1 LWKTEDGTQL
11 PEQQSPV
18 NQSNRVNYPD
28 LLTFI
33 EGSLV
38 GSSDSVENV
47 EQDIAEIDRE
57 STAQPNIG
65 SSGVEFPSLRSIAKD
80 RSHGKKLDEKQYIAF
95 QTICCTFM
103 LSVVYENST
112 IANTL
117 GSDSDLLG
125 PPQTSGDNRKAR
137 NVVKRLKQLGGND
150 QLIMLLS
157 GGAGCGKSLVI
168 GRAQKFCFEFCRAVG
183 IPYHKNTIYLS
194 STSGSSAALIGGTT
208 THSAAYLNNTKI

>member
-38 GSSDSVENV
+38 GFSDSVENA

-65 SSGVEFPSLRSIAKD
+65 SSGVAFPSLRSIAQD
-80 RSHGKKLDEKQYIAF
+80 GSHGKNWTK
-95 QTICCTFM
+95 
-103 LSVVYENST
+103 N
-112 IANTL
+112 NTL
-117 GSDSDLLG
+117 LFRLYVALLCYQSSMKIQPLPTLWDLTLTYWG
-125 PPQTSGDNRKAR
+125 
-137 NVVKRLKQLGGND
+137 RLKHRETTGKRE
-150 QLIMLLS
+150 MLLS
-157 GGAGCGKSLVI
+157 D
-168 GRAQKFCFEFCRAVG
+168 
-183 IPYHKNTIYLS
+183 
-194 STSGSSAALIGGTT
+194 
-208 THSAAYLNNTKI
+208 